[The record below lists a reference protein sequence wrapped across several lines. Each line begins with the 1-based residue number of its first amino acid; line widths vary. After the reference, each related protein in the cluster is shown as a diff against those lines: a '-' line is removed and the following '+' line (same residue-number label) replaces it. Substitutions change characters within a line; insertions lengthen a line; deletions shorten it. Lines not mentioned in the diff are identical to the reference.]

1 MTKTKKTFAA
11 VGAMFVAFALVLVG
25 LSTNIAADGPGGSG
39 SGNGDGEQYYVS
51 AGASQN
57 GTVSGVGFYAKGTK
71 ATFTFTANSGYV
83 IKSASVSG
91 AAVPGAAGK
100 TSASYTTIVNSDLTL
115 SVVCEKAT
123 TPNPEPQPQPNP
135 GHNTDPQP
143 QPQPNPEPQPQPQ
156 PNPGHNP
163 NPGHKPD
170 PEKPVVKPGSSQ
182 TQGGLDALK
191 AGKFNFKKAAP
202 AKVTTAAKKTQSPV
216 ANTQPQVK
224 APQTGDNGA
233 TALYVVGAIASV
245 VAVAGVFGRKLIVKR

>member
-71 ATFTFTANSGYV
+71 ATFTFTANQGYV

-100 TSASYTTIVNSDLTL
+100 TSASYTTTVNSDLTL

-123 TPNPEPQPQPNP
+123 TPNPEPQPRPNP
-135 GHNTDPQP
+135 D
-143 QPQPNPEPQPQPQ
+143 PQPQPQ

-170 PEKPVVKPGSSQ
+170 PEKPVVKPGISD

-202 AKVTTAAKKTQSPV
+202 AKATTVAKKTQAPV

-224 APQTGDNGA
+224 APQTGDNGV

-245 VAVAGVFGRKLIVKR
+245 VAVAGIFGRKLIVKR

>member
-11 VGAMFVAFALVLVG
+11 FGAMFVAFALVLVG

-39 SGNGDGEQYYVS
+39 SGNGNGEQYYVS

-71 ATFTFTANSGYV
+71 ATFTFTANQGYV

-91 AAVPGAAGK
+91 ATVPGAAGK
-100 TSASYTTIVNSDLTL
+100 TSASYTTTVNSDLTL

-135 GHNTDPQP
+135 GHNT
-143 QPQPNPEPQPQPQ
+143 NPQPQPQ

-170 PEKPVVKPGSSQ
+170 PEKPVVNPGSSQ

-191 AGKFNFKKAAP
+191 AGKFNFKKSTSAP
-202 AKVTTAAKKTQSPV
+202 VKATTVAKKSQAPV

-224 APQTGDNGA
+224 APQTGDNGNV
-233 TALYVVGAIASV
+233 ALYLVGAIASV
-245 VAVAGVFGRKLIVKR
+245 IAVAGVFGRKLIVKR

>member
-11 VGAMFVAFALVLVG
+11 LGAMFVAFALVLVG

-71 ATFTFTANSGYV
+71 ATFTFTANQGYV

-91 AAVPGAAGK
+91 AAVPGAVGK
-100 TSASYTTIVNSDLTL
+100 TSASYTTTVNSDLTL

-135 GHNTDPQP
+135 GHTDP

-170 PEKPVVKPGSSQ
+170 PEKPVVKPGSSD

-202 AKVTTAAKKTQSPV
+202 AKATTVAKKTQAPV

-233 TALYVVGAIASV
+233 TALYVVGAIVSV

>member
-11 VGAMFVAFALVLVG
+11 LGAMFVAFALVLVG

-39 SGNGDGEQYYVS
+39 SGNGDGEQFYVS

-57 GTVSGVGFYAKGTK
+57 GTVSGVGFYAKGAK
-71 ATFTFTANSGYV
+71 ATFTFTANQGYV

-100 TSASYTTIVNSDLTL
+100 TSASYTTTVNSDLTL

-123 TPNPEPQPQPNP
+123 TPNPE
-135 GHNTDPQP
+135 P

-170 PEKPVVKPGSSQ
+170 PEKPVVKPGSSD

-191 AGKFNFKKAAP
+191 AGKFNFKKATP
-202 AKVTTAAKKTQSPV
+202 AKATTVAKKTQAPV

-224 APQTGDNGA
+224 APQTGDNGNV
-233 TALYVVGAIASV
+233 ALYLVGAIASV
-245 VAVAGVFGRKLIVKR
+245 VAVAGIFGRKLIVKR

>member
-11 VGAMFVAFALVLVG
+11 VGAMLVAFALVLVG

-100 TSASYTTIVNSDLTL
+100 TSASYTTTVNSDLTL
-115 SVVCEKAT
+115 SVVCEKAAA
-123 TPNPEPQPQPNP
+123 PNPEPQPQPNP
-135 GHNTDPQP
+135 DPQP
-143 QPQPNPEPQPQPQ
+143 QPQPDPGHNPQ

-170 PEKPVVKPGSSQ
+170 PEKPVVRPGGSQ
-182 TQGGLDALK
+182 TQGGLDAIK
-191 AGKFNFKKAAP
+191 AGKFNFKKSAP
-202 AKVTTAAKKTQSPV
+202 APVKATTVAKKSQAPV

>member
-11 VGAMFVAFALVLVG
+11 VGAMLVAFALVLVG

-39 SGNGDGEQYYVS
+39 SGDGEQYYVS

-71 ATFTFTANSGYV
+71 ATFTFTANQGYV

-100 TSASYTTIVNSDLTL
+100 TSTSYTTTVNSDLTL
-115 SVVCEKAT
+115 SVVCEKAAA
-123 TPNPEPQPQPNP
+123 PNPDPQPQPNP
-135 GHNTDPQP
+135 GHNPDPGHNPQP
-143 QPQPNPEPQPQPQ
+143 DPGHNPQ

-170 PEKPVVKPGSSQ
+170 PEKPVVKPGGSQ

-191 AGKFNFKKAAP
+191 AGKFNFKKSAP
-202 AKVTTAAKKTQSPV
+202 VKATTVAKKSQAPV
-216 ANTQPQVK
+216 ANAEPQVK
-224 APQTGDNGA
+224 APQTGDNGNV
-233 TALYVVGAIASV
+233 ALYLVGAIASV
-245 VAVAGVFGRKLIVKR
+245 VAVAGVFGKKLIVKR

>member
-11 VGAMFVAFALVLVG
+11 VGAMLVAFALVLVG

-71 ATFTFTANSGYV
+71 ATFTFTANQGYV

-100 TSASYTTIVNSDLTL
+100 TSASYTTTVNSDLTL
-115 SVVCEKAT
+115 SIVCEKAAA
-123 TPNPEPQPQPNP
+123 PNPDPQPQPNP
-135 GHNTDPQP
+135 GHNPDPQP
-143 QPQPNPEPQPQPQ
+143 DPGHNPQPNQ
-156 PNPGHNP
+156 GHNP

-170 PEKPVVKPGSSQ
+170 PEKPVVKPGSSD

-191 AGKFNFKKAAP
+191 AGKFNFKKSTP
-202 AKVTTAAKKTQSPV
+202 AKATTVAKKTQAPV

-224 APQTGDNGA
+224 APQTGDNGNV
-233 TALYVVGAIASV
+233 ALYLVGAIASV

>member
-11 VGAMFVAFALVLVG
+11 IGAMFVAFALVLVG

-39 SGNGDGEQYYVS
+39 SGEGEQYYVS
-51 AGASQN
+51 VGASQN

-100 TSASYTTIVNSDLTL
+100 TSASYTTTVNSDLTL
-115 SVVCEKAT
+115 SVVCEKAAA
-123 TPNPEPQPQPNP
+123 PNPDPQPQPNP
-135 GHNTDPQP
+135 GHNPDP
-143 QPQPNPEPQPQPQ
+143 QPQPNPDPGHNPQ

-170 PEKPVVKPGSSQ
+170 PEKPVVKPGGSQ

-191 AGKFNFKKAAP
+191 AGKFNFKKSAP
-202 AKVTTAAKKTQSPV
+202 AKATTVAKKSQAPV

-224 APQTGDNGA
+224 APQTGDNGNV
-233 TALYVVGAIASV
+233 ALYLVGAIASI
-245 VAVAGVFGRKLIVKR
+245 VAVAGIFGRKLIVKR

>member
-1 MTKTKKTFAA
+1 MTKTKKTFTA
-11 VGAMFVAFALVLVG
+11 VGAMLVAFALVLVG
-25 LSTNIAADGPGGSG
+25 LSTNIAADGPGGSY
-39 SGNGDGEQYYVS
+39 SGNGDGEQYYIS

-71 ATFTFTANSGYV
+71 ATFTFTANQGYV

-100 TSASYTTIVNSDLTL
+100 TSASYTTTVNSDLTL

-135 GHNTDPQP
+135 
-143 QPQPNPEPQPQPQ
+143 EPQPQPQ

-163 NPGHKPD
+163 NPGHKPY
-170 PEKPVVKPGSSQ
+170 PEKPVVKPGSSD

-202 AKVTTAAKKTQSPV
+202 AKATTVAKKTQAPV

-233 TALYVVGAIASV
+233 IALYVVGAIASV

>member
-11 VGAMFVAFALVLVG
+11 VGAMLVAFALVLVG

-39 SGNGDGEQYYVS
+39 SGNGDGEQFYVS

-71 ATFTFTANSGYV
+71 ATFTFTANQGYV

-100 TSASYTTIVNSDLTL
+100 TSASYTTTVNSDLTL
-115 SVVCEKAT
+115 SVVCEKAA
-123 TPNPEPQPQPNP
+123 TPNPDPQPQPNP

-143 QPQPNPEPQPQPQ
+143 T
-156 PNPGHNP
+156 P

-170 PEKPVVKPGSSQ
+170 PEKPVVKPGGSQ

-191 AGKFNFKKAAP
+191 AGKFNFKKSAP
-202 AKVTTAAKKTQSPV
+202 AKATTVAKKSQAPV
-216 ANTQPQVK
+216 TNAEPQVK
-224 APQTGDNGA
+224 APQTGDNGNV
-233 TALYVVGAIASV
+233 ALYIVGAIASV
-245 VAVAGVFGRKLIVKR
+245 VAVAGIFGRKLIVKR

>member
-11 VGAMFVAFALVLVG
+11 IGAFFVAFALVLTG

-39 SGNGDGEQYYVS
+39 SGDSEQYYVS

-71 ATFTFTANSGYV
+71 ATFTFTANQGYV

-100 TSASYTTIVNSDLTL
+100 TSASYTTTVNSDLTL

-135 GHNTDPQP
+135 DPQP
-143 QPQPNPEPQPQPQ
+143 QPQPDPGHNPQ

-170 PEKPVVKPGSSQ
+170 PEKPVVKPGGSQ

-191 AGKFNFKKAAP
+191 AGKFNFKKSAP
-202 AKVTTAAKKTQSPV
+202 VRATTVAKKSQNPV
-216 ANTQPQVK
+216 ANAKPQVK
-224 APQTGDNGA
+224 APQTGDNGNA
-233 TALYVVGAIASV
+233 ALYIIGAIASA
-245 VAVAGVFGRKLIVKR
+245 VAVAGIFGRKLIVKR

>member
-11 VGAMFVAFALVLVG
+11 IGAMFVAFALVLVG

-39 SGNGDGEQYYVS
+39 SGEGEQYYVS

-71 ATFTFTANSGYV
+71 ATFTFTANQGYV

-91 AAVPGAAGK
+91 ATVPGAAGK
-100 TSASYTTIVNSDLTL
+100 TSASYTTTVNSDLTL
-115 SVVCEKAT
+115 SVVCEKAAA
-123 TPNPEPQPQPNP
+123 PNPDPQPQPNP
-135 GHNTDPQP
+135 GHNPDPQP
-143 QPQPNPEPQPQPQ
+143 QPQPDPGHNPQ

-170 PEKPVVKPGSSQ
+170 PEKPVVKPGGSQ

-191 AGKFNFKKAAP
+191 AGKFNFKKSAP
-202 AKVTTAAKKTQSPV
+202 AKATTVAKRTQAPV
-216 ANTQPQVK
+216 ANTEPQVK
-224 APQTGDNGA
+224 APQTGDNGNV
-233 TALYVVGAIASV
+233 ALYLVGAIASV

>member
-11 VGAMFVAFALVLVG
+11 VGAMLVAFALVLVG

-71 ATFTFTANSGYV
+71 ATFTFTANQGYV

-100 TSASYTTIVNSDLTL
+100 TSASYTTTVNSDLTL

-123 TPNPEPQPQPNP
+123 TPNPE
-135 GHNTDPQP
+135 P

-170 PEKPVVKPGSSQ
+170 LEKPVVKPGSSD

-202 AKVTTAAKKTQSPV
+202 AKATTVAKKTQAPV

-224 APQTGDNGA
+224 APQTGDNGNV
-233 TALYVVGAIASV
+233 ALYLVGAIASV
-245 VAVAGVFGRKLIVKR
+245 VAVAGIFGKKLIVKR

>member
-11 VGAMFVAFALVLVG
+11 FGAMLVAFALVLVA

-39 SGNGDGEQYYVS
+39 SGDGEQYYVS

-71 ATFTFTANSGYV
+71 ATFTFTANQGYV

-100 TSASYTTIVNSDLTL
+100 TSASYTTTVNSDLTL
-115 SVVCEKAT
+115 SVVCEKAA
-123 TPNPEPQPQPNP
+123 TPNP
-135 GHNTDPQP
+135 DPQP
-143 QPQPNPEPQPQPQ
+143 QPDPGHNPQ

-170 PEKPVVKPGSSQ
+170 PEKPVVKPGGSQ

-191 AGKFNFKKAAP
+191 AGKFNFKKNAP
-202 AKVTTAAKKTQSPV
+202 VRATTVAKKSQAPV
-216 ANTQPQVK
+216 ANTEPQVK
-224 APQTGDNGA
+224 APQTGDNGNV
-233 TALYVVGAIASV
+233 ALYVVGAIASV
-245 VAVAGVFGRKLIVKR
+245 VAVAGIFGRKLIVKR

>member
-11 VGAMFVAFALVLVG
+11 FSAMLIAFALVLVA

-39 SGNGDGEQYYVS
+39 SGDGEQYYVS

-100 TSASYTTIVNSDLTL
+100 TSASYTTTVNSDLTL

-135 GHNTDPQP
+135 EP
-143 QPQPNPEPQPQPQ
+143 QPQPNSESQPQPQ

-170 PEKPVVKPGSSQ
+170 PEKPVVKLCGSQ

-202 AKVTTAAKKTQSPV
+202 AKATTVAKKTQAPV

-224 APQTGDNGA
+224 APQTGDNGNV
-233 TALYVVGAIASV
+233 ALYLVGAIASV

>member
-11 VGAMFVAFALVLVG
+11 LGVMFVAFALVLVG

-71 ATFTFTANSGYV
+71 ATFTFTANQGYV

-91 AAVPGAAGK
+91 AVVPGAAGK
-100 TSASYTTIVNSDLTL
+100 TSASYTTTVNSDLTL

-135 GHNTDPQP
+135 EP

-156 PNPGHNP
+156 PNPGHNQ
-163 NPGHKPD
+163 NTGHKPD

-191 AGKFNFKKAAP
+191 AGKFNFKKSAP
-202 AKVTTAAKKTQSPV
+202 APVKATTVAKKTQAPV

-224 APQTGDNGA
+224 APQTGDNGNV
-233 TALYVVGAIASV
+233 ALYVAGAIASV

>member
-11 VGAMFVAFALVLVG
+11 IGAMFVAFALVLVC
-25 LSTNIAADGPGGSG
+25 LSTNIAADGPGGAG
-39 SGNGDGEQYYVS
+39 GDGEQYYVS

-100 TSASYTTIVNSDLTL
+100 TSASYTTTVNSDLTL
-115 SVVCEKAT
+115 SVVCEKAAA
-123 TPNPEPQPQPNP
+123 PNPNPDPQPQPNP
-135 GHNTDPQP
+135 GHKPDPQP
-143 QPQPNPEPQPQPQ
+143 Q
-156 PNPGHNP
+156 P

-170 PEKPVVKPGSSQ
+170 PEKPVVKPGGSQ

-191 AGKFNFKKAAP
+191 AGKFNFKKSVP
-202 AKVTTAAKKTQSPV
+202 AKATTVAKKSQAPV
-216 ANTQPQVK
+216 ANAEPQVK
-224 APQTGDNGA
+224 APQTGDNGNV
-233 TALYVVGAIASV
+233 ALYLASAIASV
-245 VAVAGVFGRKLIVKR
+245 VAVACVFGRKLIIKR

>member
-11 VGAMFVAFALVLVG
+11 VGAMLVAFALVLVG

-100 TSASYTTIVNSDLTL
+100 TSASYTTTVNSDLTL
-115 SVVCEKAT
+115 SVVCEKAAA
-123 TPNPEPQPQPNP
+123 PNPEPQPQPNP
-135 GHNTDPQP
+135 DPQP
-143 QPQPNPEPQPQPQ
+143 QPQPDPGHNPQ

-170 PEKPVVKPGSSQ
+170 PEKPVVRPGGSQ

-191 AGKFNFKKAAP
+191 AGKFNFKKSAP
-202 AKVTTAAKKTQSPV
+202 APVKATTVAKKSQAPV

>member
-11 VGAMFVAFALVLVG
+11 FGAMLVAFALVLVG

-71 ATFTFTANSGYV
+71 ATFTFTANQGYV

-91 AAVPGAAGK
+91 AVVPGATGK
-100 TSASYTTIVNSDLTL
+100 TSASYTTTVNSDLSL

-135 GHNTDPQP
+135 
-143 QPQPNPEPQPQPQ
+143 EPQPQPQ
-156 PNPGHNP
+156 PNPGHNTDPQPQPQPQP
-163 NPGHKPD
+163 NPGHNKPD

-191 AGKFNFKKAAP
+191 AGKFNFKKSAP
-202 AKVTTAAKKTQSPV
+202 APVKATTVAKKTQAPV
-216 ANTQPQVK
+216 ANAQPQVK
-224 APQTGDNGA
+224 APQTGDNGNV
-233 TALYVVGAIASV
+233 ALYLAGAIASV
-245 VAVAGVFGRKLIVKR
+245 VAVAGIFGRKLIVKR

>member
-11 VGAMFVAFALVLVG
+11 VGAMLVAFALVLVG

-100 TSASYTTIVNSDLTL
+100 TSASYTTTVNSDLTL

-135 GHNTDPQP
+135 GHN
-143 QPQPNPEPQPQPQ
+143 PEPQPQ

-170 PEKPVVKPGSSQ
+170 PEKPAVKPGSSD

-202 AKVTTAAKKTQSPV
+202 AKAITVAKKTQAPV

-224 APQTGDNGA
+224 APQTGDNGNV
-233 TALYVVGAIASV
+233 ALYLVGAIASV
-245 VAVAGVFGRKLIVKR
+245 VAVAGVFVRKLIVKR

>member
-11 VGAMFVAFALVLVG
+11 LGAMFVAFALVLVG

-71 ATFTFTANSGYV
+71 ATFTFTANQGYI

-100 TSASYTTIVNSDLTL
+100 TSASYTTTVNSDLTL

-143 QPQPNPEPQPQPQ
+143 QPQPNP
-156 PNPGHNP
+156 GHNP

-170 PEKPVVKPGSSQ
+170 PEKPVVKPGSSD

-202 AKVTTAAKKTQSPV
+202 AKATTVAKKTQAPV

>member
-11 VGAMFVAFALVLVG
+11 VGAMLVAFALVLVG

-71 ATFTFTANSGYV
+71 ATFTFTANQGYV

-100 TSASYTTIVNSDLTL
+100 TSASYTTTVNSDLTL

-143 QPQPNPEPQPQPQ
+143 QPQPNP
-156 PNPGHNP
+156 GHNP
-163 NPGHKPD
+163 NTGHKPD

-191 AGKFNFKKAAP
+191 AGKFNFKNSAP
-202 AKVTTAAKKTQSPV
+202 APVKATTVAKKSQAPV

-224 APQTGDNGA
+224 APQTGDNGNV
-233 TALYVVGAIASV
+233 ALYLVGAIASV
-245 VAVAGVFGRKLIVKR
+245 IAVAGVFGRKLIVKR